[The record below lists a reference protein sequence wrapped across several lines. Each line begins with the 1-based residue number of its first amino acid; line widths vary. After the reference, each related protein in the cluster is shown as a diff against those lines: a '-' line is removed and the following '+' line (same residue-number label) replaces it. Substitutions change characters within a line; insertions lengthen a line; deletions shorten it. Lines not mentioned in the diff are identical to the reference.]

1 MAKAKFVFNRFV
13 LYLQFMKNR
22 IALVN
27 LYLMAAV
34 LFSIL
39 FQSVHRYGELFVDYA
54 THSDKHIHAHDD
66 KSHQHVDD
74 DCSVCDFHFWFYVKP
89 DVLTYRFDFPLQLIP
104 YLYEEQALISA
115 FSGSLF
121 SHRGPPQSV

>member
-1 MAKAKFVFNRFV
+1 
-13 LYLQFMKNR
+13 
-22 IALVN
+22 
-27 LYLMAAV
+27 
-34 LFSIL
+34 
-39 FQSVHRYGELFVDYA
+39 
-54 THSDKHIHAHDD
+54 
-66 KSHQHVDD
+66 
-74 DCSVCDFHFWFYVKP
+74 VCDFHFWFYVKP